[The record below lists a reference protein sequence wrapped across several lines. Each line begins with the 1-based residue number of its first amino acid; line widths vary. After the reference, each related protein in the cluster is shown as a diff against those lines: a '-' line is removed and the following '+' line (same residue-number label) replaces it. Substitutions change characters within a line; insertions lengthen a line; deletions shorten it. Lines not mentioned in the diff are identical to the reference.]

1 MSSLGQRS
9 ASFKTSH
16 FFWLSLLEPPF
27 ICRTFGVCAF
37 GDFHFLLSARRVI
50 NPLRLLDRLLA
61 KNIYRLKPIELHTHT
76 QKTATA
82 QQQDAARVCVC
93 VRKPFCFFFALQ
105 KLGPPALFSLM
116 YAATHTQLYSL
127 REREKNK
134 KQIKV
139 CELHS
144 E

>member
-93 VRKPFCFFFALQ
+93 VRKPFCFFALL
-105 KLGPPALFSLM
+105 KAWATSSVFFNVCC
-116 YAATHTQLYSL
+116 YTHTAIQS
-127 REREKNK
+127 KGKGK
-134 KQIKV
+134 KQKTNKS
-139 CELHS
+139 L
-144 E
+144 